1 MEEEN
6 RTVPLFVLNNFLKF
20 DRKIYQIFGLKLGRP
35 LPLKGLI
42 YFIVIALIEL
52 IWYLTPVLNILI
64 TWIKPAILF
73 AIPILLSW
81 LLVDVGTEGRSP
93 FSYFRSFVKYY
104 LRKLKNVTYVRGKE
118 INKPKNHRV
127 SNYVTYSVPK
137 GYKPKKVKYKNKYIT
152 YR

>member
-93 FSYFRSFVKYY
+93 FSYFRFF
-104 LRKLKNVTYVRGKE
+104 
-118 INKPKNHRV
+118 
-127 SNYVTYSVPK
+127 
-137 GYKPKKVKYKNKYIT
+137 
-152 YR
+152 